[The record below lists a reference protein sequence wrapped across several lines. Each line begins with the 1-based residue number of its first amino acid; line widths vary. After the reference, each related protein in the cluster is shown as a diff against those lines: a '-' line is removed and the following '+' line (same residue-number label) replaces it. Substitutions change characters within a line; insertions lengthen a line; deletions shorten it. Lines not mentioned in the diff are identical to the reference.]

1 MERLLLVAGSENG
14 MKMFSQLLGGRSFE
28 HTSKC
33 SSGGE
38 ARRLLLE
45 NDYDLI
51 IINTPLPDEFGED
64 LAEQAAQSNAAVIV
78 LVKGE
83 QADRVSYKVADDG
96 IMVVEKPTSISLF
109 EAVLRM
115 AEIASVKLSR
125 LEKEN
130 YRLQRRLEETKTVGT
145 AKCLLVDKEGLSE
158 PQAHRYIEK
167 LAMDSRRPRLLVAQE
182 IVERYSL

>member
-51 IINTPLPDEFGED
+51 IINPD
-64 LAEQAAQSNAAVIV
+64 
-78 LVKGE
+78 
-83 QADRVSYKVADDG
+83 
-96 IMVVEKPTSISLF
+96 
-109 EAVLRM
+109 
-115 AEIASVKLSR
+115 
-125 LEKEN
+125 
-130 YRLQRRLEETKTVGT
+130 
-145 AKCLLVDKEGLSE
+145 
-158 PQAHRYIEK
+158 
-167 LAMDSRRPRLLVAQE
+167 
-182 IVERYSL
+182 